1 MEIALSVVRFLHYSA
16 AIQLF
21 GTAVFET
28 WIASEALSSSLL
40 TLSTRIAVFNA
51 WLLLLSA
58 IAWLGLESGNMGDGW
73 ADTVNPTTIAL
84 VLTATSFGKA
94 WIANLLL
101 AMTCVI
107 AADWLGPRR
116 GAILATL
123 ATLAL
128 AALAFVG
135 HAVAETGPLGI
146 ASEASQVVH
155 LLASGFWFG
164 SLLSLVLLLL
174 RIRDPR
180 FALDADLALRRFSG
194 LGHVAVALALVSGLA
209 NSWLVLR
216 DATLS
221 WTSTYQILLLIKIA
235 LVGTMCVLA
244 LVNRY
249 VFMPRIPE
257 GMRGVTALR
266 DGTIAELVIGTC
278 VIGIVGVLGLLDR
291 KSVV

>member
-1 MEIALSVVRFLHYSA
+1 MEIALSFVRFLHYSA

-28 WIASEALSSSLL
+28 WIASEALSNSLL
-40 TLSTRIAVFNA
+40 MLSKRIAVFNA
-51 WLLLLSA
+51 WLLLVSA
-58 IAWLGLESGNMGDGW
+58 IAWLGLASGSMGDGW
-73 ADTVNPTTIAL
+73 TDTVNPTTIAL
-84 VLTATSFGKA
+84 VLTATSFGKV
-94 WIANLLL
+94 WIANLAL
-101 AMTCVI
+101 AMICVI
-107 AADWLGPRR
+107 AAHWLGPRR

-135 HAVAETGPLGI
+135 HAVAETGLLGV

-164 SLLSLVLLLL
+164 SLLSLVLLLR

-194 LGHVAVALALVSGLA
+194 LGHVAVALALASGLA

-216 DATLS
+216 GATLS
-221 WTSTYQILLLIKIA
+221 WTSTYQVLLLIKVA
-235 LVGTMCVLA
+235 LVGTMCALA

-249 VFMPRIPE
+249 IFMPRIPE
-257 GMRGVTALR
+257 GTPGVAALR
-266 DGTIAELVIGTC
+266 DGTIAELVIGTG
-278 VIGIVGVLGLLDR
+278 VIGIVGVLGLLAPG
-291 KSVV
+291 